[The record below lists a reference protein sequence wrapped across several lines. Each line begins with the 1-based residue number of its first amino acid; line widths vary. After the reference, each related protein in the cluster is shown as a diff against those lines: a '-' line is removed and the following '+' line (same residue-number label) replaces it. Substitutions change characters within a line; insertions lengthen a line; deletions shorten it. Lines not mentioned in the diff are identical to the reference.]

1 MESRYIS
8 FIRHLCSQ
16 FELAMS
22 VQVSPNIPSTTSQPA
37 SARVLELDA
46 LRALAAINLML
57 FHFTHVYQTKYGFI
71 DPLGFEWP
79 YGKYGVQ
86 LFFMLSG
93 YVNAMTLCRKGQ
105 PGEFVIARLIRIL
118 PSFLFVI
125 GLNLVLLMMMP
136 IRAHSEWSF
145 PQIVA
150 NLTLMP
156 NLLGFECLEPVT
168 WTLQVEVLFYGY
180 AVVMFLAGVLRP
192 QSTKVSTYLWYL
204 LLCFIGGWIVL
215 DLGNPGN
222 LNWAGQTIFWF
233 SQLLLLNYMPL
244 FFMGIFLYRIRLAD
258 GRLSINAT
266 MIGLSM
272 FVFHWI
278 DNHGHNPVVSM
289 TLLGLLGMAVFD
301 RIPLLRWKPF
311 VFISTISY
319 SLYLLHNNL
328 GCVAIYYLQQWGVPS
343 VLCLVLTIGF
353 TISISTLATYCFERP
368 ISKWLRTGWQR
379 YKEHRD
385 ETQRKTA
392 AALGF
397 VYKVSG
403 R

>member
-1 MESRYIS
+1 MSAQIS
-8 FIRHLCSQ
+8 T
-16 FELAMS
+16 
-22 VQVSPNIPSTTSQPA
+22 NIPKVLSQPA
-37 SARVLELDA
+37 STRIYELDA

-118 PSFLFVI
+118 PSFLFVV

-145 PQIVA
+145 SQIAA

-168 WTLQVEVLFYGY
+168 WTLQVEVLFYGF
-180 AVVMFLAGVLRP
+180 AVVMFLAGVLRS
-192 QSTKVSTYLWYL
+192 QATNVSTFVWFL

-215 DLGNPGN
+215 DLGDPGN
-222 LNWAGQTIFWF
+222 LNWAGQTIVWI

-244 FFMGIFLYRIRLAD
+244 FFMGIFLHRIRMAN
-258 GRLSINAT
+258 GRLSINAI

-289 TLLGLLGMAVFD
+289 MLLGLLGMAAYG

-328 GCVAIYYLQQWGVPS
+328 GCVAIYYLQQWGIPS
-343 VLCLVLTIGF
+343 VHCLIITIGF
-353 TISISTLATYCFERP
+353 TILISTLATYYFERP
-368 ISKWLRTGWQR
+368 ISKWLRTVWQKYQESR
-379 YKEHRD
+379 SVV
-385 ETQRKTA
+385 QLKTEPVP
-392 AALGF
+392 GF
-397 VYKVSG
+397 VGKGVSPSPA
-403 R
+403 RR